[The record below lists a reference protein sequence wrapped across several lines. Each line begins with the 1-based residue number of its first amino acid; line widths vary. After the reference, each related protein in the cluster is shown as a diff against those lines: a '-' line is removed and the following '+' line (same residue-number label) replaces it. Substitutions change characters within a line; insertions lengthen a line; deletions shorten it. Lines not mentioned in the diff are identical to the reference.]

1 MKLFERIERKMN
13 GKQLGPFTLVNK
25 KFIRAG
31 WDAAD
36 KGGTLDDHWRKAN
49 NKPPITEATPAELR
63 LIRARVRHEFN
74 NNSYCRGIVNT
85 VANYVIGTG
94 PKLRLVPRGSVAS
107 EDRRTLYEYANLFND
122 WAWEIDLARKLRV
135 AYCAKIK
142 DGEGFLSLGTR
153 IIKGAGITLNV
164 KPFECDLV
172 SHNDFMRDPGLPD
185 GVNLDRDGNIT
196 SYEILP
202 RHPGNASPFTFTDKP
217 KQVPAGEVVHMYDET
232 RPGLVRGISE
242 IVAGLRM
249 FAQLSRYSSAVVASA
264 EAEAEI
270 TAVLKTQAPPS
281 TGVQKVNPNEYFTL
295 EHNTIL
301 SLPGGWELQYVPKS
315 QPGQNHEAFLR
326 TIIRDFGRGIG
337 VPYAVAAADASGH
350 NYSSMRGDWQGF
362 YEEIKV
368 RRNDVEHSA
377 LEKIFAEFNKEAR
390 LVFDDYGKM
399 PQDFDYYW
407 DWPGYEHVD
416 PLKVAN
422 AQRVKLENKTTT
434 LAREY
439 AAQGLFYEDEIEQLK
454 YEQGLTKDLVTV
466 TKAANRTT
474 PAADGGEDDQSNER
488 GEDDQ
493 SNERGDE

>member
-1 MKLFERIERKMN
+1 MKLSERIGRKMH
-13 GKQLGPFTLVNK
+13 GKRLGPFMLVNK
-25 KFIRAG
+25 KFLRAG
-31 WDAAD
+31 WDATE
-36 KGGTLDDHWRKAN
+36 KGGTLSDHWRKAN
-49 NKPPITEATPAELR
+49 SKDPVSEATPADLR
-63 LIRARVRHEFN
+63 VIRARVRHEFN

-85 VANYVIGTG
+85 VTNYVIGTG
-94 PKLRLVPRGSVAS
+94 PKLRLVPRGRVGG
-107 EDRRTLYEYANLFND
+107 EDRRRLYEYANLFND
-122 WAWEIDLARKLRV
+122 WAWEVDLARKLRV

-142 DGEGFLSLGTR
+142 DGEGFLALGTR
-153 IIKGAGITLNV
+153 RGGGEGITLNV

-172 SHNDFMRDPGLPD
+172 SHNDFTRDPGLPD

-202 RHPGNASPFTFTDKP
+202 RHPGNASRFTFTDKP
-217 KQVPAGEVVHMYDET
+217 RRIPAGLIVHLYDET

-270 TAVLKTQAPPS
+270 TAVLKTQAPPN
-281 TGVQKVNPNEYFTL
+281 TGVAVQSANEFFTL
-295 EHNTIL
+295 EHNAVLT
-301 SLPGGWELQYVPKS
+301 LPAGWEIQYVPKS
-315 QPGQNHEAFLR
+315 QPSQNHEAFLR
-326 TIIRDFGRGIG
+326 TIIREFGRGLG

-377 LEKIFAEFNKEAR
+377 LDKVFAEFNKEAR
-390 LVFDDYGKM
+390 LVFGGFGMLPSEY
-399 PQDFDYYW
+399 DYYW

-416 PLKVAN
+416 PMKVAA
-422 AQRVKLENKTTT
+422 AQKVRLENRTTT

-454 YEQGLTKDLVTV
+454 YEQELTKGLVPV
-466 TKAANRTT
+466 AQKASTAV
-474 PAADGGEDDQSNER
+474 PKDEEDQSEE
-488 GEDDQ
+488 GGKE
-493 SNERGDE
+493 